1 VPYFYF
7 VAKNDG
13 TGDHAFATTL
23 EEHEANRVKYGNK

>member
-13 TGDHAFATTL
+13 TGGHAFAVTF
-23 EEHEANRVKYGNK
+23 EEQEANRVKYGNK